1 MHAVAYRGGGGGESP
16 WAALLR
22 GWQKKRNCWAMKGCF
37 CFTVTISY
45 DVNVNAWRSRILR
58 LTTKKQKGHRNFFIS
73 AVVDISFVWRAANK
87 ITVPGGT
94 VARHTFALV
103 DDRGGPSPSGG
114 RDFPV
119 STRTTGSRLSRFEQ
133 QRWPFLSN
141 DFILHLLLI
150 YMYVYRERE
159 SLKSSS
165 RCFSLNW
172 HHLSDMC
179 DDILMTSVD
188 VCFDRLLV

>member
-94 VARHTFALV
+94 LLGIHSRWL
-103 DDRGGPSPSGG
+103 
-114 RDFPV
+114 
-119 STRTTGSRLSRFEQ
+119 TTEEV
-133 QRWPFLSN
+133 P
-141 DFILHLLLI
+141 LLLAEETFQSPRGPRDLGWVALNSSVGLFSRMI
-150 YMYVYRERE
+150 SSYTYCWYTCMYTERGNLLSPPPVV
-159 SLKSSS
+159 SLLIDTISVT
-165 RCFSLNW
+165 CV
-172 HHLSDMC
+172 
-179 DDILMTSVD
+179 MTS
-188 VCFDRLLV
+188 